1 MPVRRVD
8 PPDDLGAERLRRKD
22 GLDVDAN
29 HSPVRTQR
37 GGGIRLGSRNGG
49 RRLHT
54 ILGSSEGQPS
64 TRLTEAGYAVS
75 RRVDEGGAG
84 RRSHR
89 RGPRTSTW
97 PSDRPPDTIRARQWA
112 GTSRSRQL
120 TAPDMPRT
128 AQDGEKDAPGSRNL
142 RSNARTPGPGQGF
155 FRADDG
161 TRTRDPHLGKA
172 AVTAVSAGICASR
185 PPSLNK
191 VAVRGHKFR
200 AQSCR
205 PRDLYQSVT
214 PCPGRCRH
222 TIVRWEVPDP
232 VLAPTRLTKRRHRGH
247 QPGHQEHQAARLRVP
262 EVRQQPS
269 TLAPPLRH
277 PRGNIDRSHQS
288 DPAKSRISGK
298 GRRSN
303 PYDESQLRAA
313 CCYRSSQLMRNES
326 SSSVGSTSVC
336 RPSRWLASHIGAG
349 SRLNVSWYS
358 ALNTGLR
365 ASTNGTS
372 ASHSANS

>member
-97 PSDRPPDTIRARQWA
+97 PSDRPPGHNSGTTMGGYKPVTAADCA
-112 GTSRSRQL
+112 GH
-120 TAPDMPRT
+120 
-128 AQDGEKDAPGSRNL
+128 AQDGSGRREGRSRIPQPQVKRTNPWPRPGVLQSGRRDSNPRPSPWQG
-142 RSNARTPGPGQGF
+142 RSYCCVRRHLCKQTAFPEQGRCSWAQIPG
-155 FRADDG
+155 
-161 TRTRDPHLGKA
+161 TKL
-172 AVTAVSAGICASR
+172 
-185 PPSLNK
+185 PPSGP
-191 VAVRGHKFR
+191 VPVRD
-200 AQSCR
+200 A
-205 PRDLYQSVT
+205 
-214 PCPGRCRH
+214 CPGRCRH

-288 DPAKSRISGK
+288 DPAKSRISG
-298 GRRSN
+298 
-303 PYDESQLRAA
+303 
-313 CCYRSSQLMRNES
+313 
-326 SSSVGSTSVC
+326 
-336 RPSRWLASHIGAG
+336 
-349 SRLNVSWYS
+349 
-358 ALNTGLR
+358 
-365 ASTNGTS
+365 
-372 ASHSANS
+372 